1 MYTFKSTS
9 DILVL
14 QRNSLT
20 MYLVI
25 LKIQMTGPHY
35 TSELMPTCTC
45 MTSLCD
51 LQMYIFLYSVF
62 TVHVILHSLYKVHV
76 LSKCL
81 KLANWLRLTSD
92 YNFVVL

>member
-51 LQMYIFLYSVF
+51 LQMYIFLILCIHCTCNFAFIIYS
-62 TVHVILHSLYKVHV
+62 KW
-76 LSKCL
+76 L
-81 KLANWLRLTSD
+81 KLAN
-92 YNFVVL
+92 

>member
-1 MYTFKSTS
+1 MKNNIHNQHDQEIINNHLFIWMYTFKSTS

-51 LQMYIFLYSVF
+51 LQMYIFL
-62 TVHVILHSLYKVHV
+62 ILCIH
-76 LSKCL
+76 C
-81 KLANWLRLTSD
+81 TC
-92 YNFVVL
+92 NFAFIV

>member
-45 MTSLCD
+45 MTLLCD
-51 LQMYIFLYSVF
+51 LQMYIFLILCIHCTCNFAFIIYSTRTFKMVK
-62 TVHVILHSLYKVHV
+62 I
-76 LSKCL
+76 SKL
-81 KLANWLRLTSD
+81 VEVNS
-92 YNFVVL
+92 

>member
-51 LQMYIFLYSVF
+51 LQMYIFL
-62 TVHVILHSLYKVHV
+62 ILCIHCTCNFAFIIYYIVHV
-76 LSKCL
+76 LSKWL
-81 KLANWLRLTSD
+81 KLAN
-92 YNFVVL
+92 

>member
-1 MYTFKSTS
+1 MKNNIHNQHDQQIINNHLFICMYTFKSTS

-35 TSELMPTCTC
+35 TSELMPTCT
-45 MTSLCD
+45 
-51 LQMYIFLYSVF
+51 
-62 TVHVILHSLYKVHV
+62 
-76 LSKCL
+76 
-81 KLANWLRLTSD
+81 
-92 YNFVVL
+92 

>member
-51 LQMYIFLYSVF
+51 LQMYIFLILCIHCTCNFAFIIYSTCTFKMVK
-62 TVHVILHSLYKVHV
+62 I
-76 LSKCL
+76 SKL
-81 KLANWLRLTSD
+81 VEVNS
-92 YNFVVL
+92 

>member
-1 MYTFKSTS
+1 MYTFKSTR

-51 LQMYIFLYSVF
+51 LQMYIFL
-62 TVHVILHSLYKVHV
+62 ILCIHCTCNFAFIIYCTCTFKMVKI
-76 LSKCL
+76 SKL
-81 KLANWLRLTSD
+81 VEVNS
-92 YNFVVL
+92 